1 MADNIA
7 SSRRHRR
14 PLHITADIVLPVTL
28 CTASVLGVLFVLLS
42 MAVSGERSRSKI
54 GLGTG
59 TEGSVKLGD
68 EHNASRLFVAVRR
81 HGSFA
86 EYVPISL
93 ILLMLLELRGANRQ
107 MLIGLAAALLLA
119 RIMIVFGLGRAAPNL
134 LRAGGNAIQY
144 FMILVASAYGL
155 VLVAT

>member
-1 MADNIA
+1 
-7 SSRRHRR
+7 
-14 PLHITADIVLPVTL
+14 VLPVTL
-28 CTASVLGVLFVLLS
+28 CTASVLGIFFVLLS
-42 MAVSGERSRSKI
+42 IAVSGERGRTKI

-59 TEGSVKLGD
+59 VEASVRLGE

-107 MLIGLAAALLLA
+107 MLIGLAAALVLA
-119 RIMIVFGLGRAAPNL
+119 RIMIVFGLGRAAPNV
-134 LRAGGNAIQY
+134 LRAGGNSIQY
-144 FMILVASAYGL
+144 FMILAASVYGL
-155 VLVAT
+155 VLFGA